1 MAKGPGPRKELQG
14 GSMNGKDKKELP
26 KAKLSAE
33 NFKKSFKLF
42 HYLGRNKWKFGLGKI
57 GRAHV

>member
-26 KAKLSAE
+26 KAKLSSE
-33 NFKKSFKLF
+33 NLKK
-42 HYLGRNKWKFGLGKI
+42 
-57 GRAHV
+57 